1 MDISE
6 EIEVLNTEL
15 TNLKAQLSDLT
26 DELTNPNLSQ
36 EQMQTKQTEID
47 EIKVKI
53 AEKELEIK
61 TKLAEQVGPP
71 EDPVEDQEQ
80 SGQSGQPGG
89 RKRRSSKKYK
99 KGGNKHTMGGRK
111 SKKCKKG
118 GKRSSKKSRRH

>member
-26 DELTNPNLSQ
+26 DELQLPDLTQ
-36 EQMQTKQTEID
+36 EQMQTKQQEID
-47 EIKVKI
+47 KIKVEI
-53 AEKELEIK
+53 DEKELEIK
-61 TKLAEQVGPP
+61 TKLEKQVGPP
-71 EDPVEDQEQ
+71 GPEDI
-80 SGQSGQPGG
+80 GQPGG